1 MSNKKQLTDNQMK
14 EINSKLGTIVLM
26 REEICEIVN
35 RDYLICPLAIGDKCT
50 EFNLGEFDY
59 KEDQWLDI
67 NFENEEEE

>member
-1 MSNKKQLTDNQMK
+1 MINKKQLTDNQMK
-14 EINSKLGTIVLM
+14 EINSKLGTIVLVK
-26 REEICEIVN
+26 EEICEIVN
-35 RDYLICPLAIGDKCT
+35 RDCLICPLNIGDKCT